1 MNLLLT
7 GSSVKSLI
15 LPQKAA
21 QQGLAFPSA
30 NRLYRGMSDRYTIH
44 VAGLEGEEIT
54 SYAVDRKKTKV
65 PTSDKR
71 DFFRKGNMPADVLK
85 QIVDSLPDEVA
96 CFHRIEVHDNLVFV
110 FVPEVDLENKM
121 LRIRQ
126 IDGGRA
132 VLVLTRRSRK

>member
-1 MNLLLT
+1 
-7 GSSVKSLI
+7 
-15 LPQKAA
+15 
-21 QQGLAFPSA
+21 
-30 NRLYRGMSDRYTIH
+30 MSDRYTIH